1 VQLILGPHPYRPL
14 SLHPTHPDSAANL
27 PPKSLGYAK
36 ARAVQNAAGRRLC
49 RLRHRI
55 GTPLQG
61 LAASKLLAPGRS
73 RRLASPNWARN
84 RGVVTHNVGRPAALR
99 EPDIYL
105 FSREESPPVT
115 GPMAGFMAG
124 HRSRITTTTLR
135 LLRRAAG
142 WAFRPNILT
151 GSGPAQRPRVWAAV

>member
-1 VQLILGPHPYRPL
+1 MTRQKSALRNPKIHPAEPFKPRL
-14 SLHPTHPDSAANL
+14 AGASAASGVGSVRCSGDL
-27 PPKSLGYAK
+27 PPA
-36 ARAVQNAAGRRLC
+36 
-49 RLRHRI
+49 
-55 GTPLQG
+55 T
-61 LAASKLLAPGRS
+61 SKLLAPGRS

>member
-1 VQLILGPHPYRPL
+1 MAGA
-14 SLHPTHPDSAANL
+14 SAWPA
-27 PPKSLGYAK
+27 KSIAA
-36 ARAVQNAAGRRLC
+36 ARAASASGDTGALGTGGVAAAGSAGGC
-49 RLRHRI
+49 
-55 GTPLQG
+55 
-61 LAASKLLAPGRS
+61 
-73 RRLASPNWARN
+73 ARN